1 MPSVLEQCTSALQQK
16 RFTEATAL
24 ADEALA
30 GAAAVAR
37 LPLLEVLAQAQAG
50 LQEHAAAA
58 QTWQRAYEQ
67 AATPADKA
75 RLFERTSMGYQ
86 HLQDYPTLLEL
97 AQAHLLHVRSAQ
109 ERAACL
115 LLAGEALF
123 HLQRYREAR
132 QQCLEPAV
140 RLVEVA
146 SYTRVGLWQVLGRCH
161 LAEHAFAAAAEA
173 FRQSIELIRGMSLNR
188 RTTHLPELDTQ
199 LHHLCNTARFYD
211 GIIHLVYHRPQQTVQ
226 ALQTLQPPLTAIG
239 ARHSA
244 LFLGLAYRQLHQPEA
259 ADRALHPLTRT
270 AGVSDIL
277 RGPCAVICAGIA
289 NLRQDTAAVGA
300 CLEVALNASLVSRTP
315 WEPSWRAWL
324 YQELGLALWRTGY
337 RQAAIACHEDGL
349 KAILHQWGIWD
360 DPRRSDWLRGPS
372 LLTALENLP
381 LHTWSA
387 TIQGE
392 MLRLL
397 QALAWL
403 YNHEACGTL
412 AEAALAL
419 ALRLALTPEQQAHL
433 WLHRGWLAATAPPGR
448 QPNPGVVCSARGALL
463 LEVQRAR
470 AHCAQAPLARALQGV
485 EALLQDNEALALT
498 CFTQV
503 PTVPEAPVVQALSV
517 AAWLWAQAR
526 QGTLEQALGRT
537 RKAPLPWQTDDTLV
551 TALEMLL
558 AWTSSMEAS
567 APEAIW
573 AWLVPILAQAASHT
587 GTALRRL
594 CRPGA
599 LPEALQTAL
608 TTALTSLLS
617 STPHAALA
625 DEAAALLGGGAL
637 LDRIAALLMQL
648 DQHTVSTPP
657 PQVSQRRK
665 QPHQDRRALAGGQRA
680 PEVARVLRL
689 IELLAPAHS
698 TAVEQPLPEVIRDW
712 LMRYQLL
719 GLQAPEVV
727 GALLGVLRQCSSAH
741 AAMRTIL
748 DQVPLS
754 QRQRHVLEVAIQT
767 PTPATTTAPDVLA
780 WEPIRSWSL
789 TRLLDT
795 LVRLQPQHVVPPGS
809 AVEAQAWYVLA
820 MVFARVGLHAR
831 ARACAHACL
840 GLQPAQPLVHFLLSQ
855 LYRLQQQYKAAWQHI
870 QAAWQG
876 LTQVPQAQV
885 VHLEV
890 LNRLL
895 GLLSARPQYDSFPR
909 WLAIFERFRADLE
922 PSALD
927 ESQRQRLREAEG
939 ECALSQA
946 LYLALAPSVTQT
958 TEILEQQLALFAQ
971 ATAQGSPSTQH
982 VALHRQAETLAHLQ
996 RLEDAAGTY
1005 TQVLQHWPEDRRARL
1020 GMALLSAMRQAT
1032 EDVAATAQALAEAF
1046 TLAFAGTPHRPSP
1059 LTAHTALMWLQRAA
1073 PRDPGCADVA
1083 DVLTISG
1090 CIAVQQGEAAPA
1102 LEILVPLY
1110 DLTAQPR
1117 QAYYLA
1123 EAYALRSQQ
1132 AVAVADQL
1140 SDCAQALQYAQQALH
1155 SSLHRQRTSA
1165 LLQQI
1170 QEQYDCLTAAQQRT
1184 VALLDYRDQV
1194 CRLFQRYDVLFQVEV
1209 VEPTS
1214 DTPWLELHEMVDLD
1228 DRSGDPIVTVR
1239 LCFNANARGTVPMP
1253 GVPEVTLYAQH
1264 QHEAQR
1270 LVVAHGMAAVPWP
1283 PLAYTGSTAFD
1294 VLFPERLALNRD
1306 LLFVLYAAPRALRR
1320 YARVLQQTTQTVS
1333 ALCTPDLS
1341 PSVSTLAAVAR
1352 WAVVVP
1358 LVHQRL
1364 QPRVSATAAPG
1375 YRQQHTASQAE
1386 VLPAWLIEQLQRFP
1400 AFADAYAYFH
1410 QLAGTLRPLLNTPP
1424 AEPLRRHTET
1434 EVLLPPTRRRQSP
1447 TRTPRGTRR
1456 ASITTAGRGAYP
1468 EV

>member
-1 MPSVLEQCTSALQQK
+1 MPSVLVQCTAALQQK

-24 ADEALA
+24 AGEALA
-30 GAAAVAR
+30 SADAATR
-37 LPLLEVLAQAQAG
+37 LALLEVLAQAQTG
-50 LQEHAAAA
+50 LQDHTAAA

-86 HLQDYPTLLEL
+86 SLHDYPMLLEL
-97 AQAHLLHVRSAQ
+97 AQTHLRHVRSAQ

-140 RLVEVA
+140 RLVEA
-146 SYTRVGLWQVLGRCH
+146 AAYTRVGLWQVLGRCH
-161 LAEHAFAAAAEA
+161 LAEHAFTAAAEA

-188 RTTHLPELDTQ
+188 RTPHVPELDTQ

-226 ALQTLQPPLTAIG
+226 TLQILQPPLTALG

-244 LFLGLAYRQLHQPEA
+244 LFLGLAYRQLQQPEA

-270 AGVSDIL
+270 SAVSDIL

-300 CLEVALNASLVSRTP
+300 CLEVALSASLVSRTP

-337 RQAAIACHEDGL
+337 RQAAIACYEDGL

-360 DPRRSDWLRGPS
+360 DPHRSDWLRGPS

-397 QALAWL
+397 QGLAWL
-403 YNHEACGTL
+403 YNHEACGML
-412 AEAALAL
+412 AEAALTL

-433 WLHRGWLAATAPPGR
+433 WLHRGWLAAIAPAGQQPG
-448 QPNPGVVCSARGALL
+448 PGGVSSARGALL

-470 AHCAQAPLARALQGV
+470 AHCAPAPLARALQGV
-485 EALLQDNEALALT
+485 EALLQGNEALALA
-498 CFTQV
+498 CFAQV
-503 PTVPEAPVVQALSV
+503 PTVPGAPVVQALST

-526 QGTLEQALGRT
+526 QGTLEQALKRT
-537 RKAPLPWQTDDTLV
+537 HKASLPWQTDDTLV
-551 TALEMLL
+551 AALEMLL
-558 AWTSSMEAS
+558 VWTSHMAAS
-567 APEAIW
+567 TPEAIR
-573 AWLVPILAQAASHT
+573 AWLVPILAQSASHT

-599 LPEALQTAL
+599 LPTALRAAL
-608 TTALTSLLS
+608 TTALTPLLS
-617 STPHAALA
+617 SAPHAELA
-625 DEAAALLGGGAL
+625 DEAAALLGGSAL

-648 DQHTVSTPP
+648 DQYTVLTPP
-657 PQVSQRRK
+657 PQVSRRRK
-665 QPHQDRRALAGGQRA
+665 QPHQDRRAPTGGQRA
-680 PEVARVLRL
+680 PEIARVLRL
-689 IELLAPAHS
+689 IELLAPACS
-698 TAVEQPLPEVIRDW
+698 TEVEPLLPEVIRDW
-712 LMRYQLL
+712 LMRYQRL
-719 GLQAPEVV
+719 GRQAPEVV
-727 GALLGVLRQCSSAH
+727 GALLGVLRQCSGAH
-741 AAMRTIL
+741 VAMRIIL

-754 QRQRHVLEVAIQT
+754 QRQRHVLEAAI
-767 PTPATTTAPDVLA
+767 PTPPPATAATPDLLA

-789 TRLLDT
+789 TRLFDT
-795 LVRLQPQHVVPPGS
+795 LMHLRTRHAVPSGS
-809 AVEAQAWYVLA
+809 AVEAQAWYLLA

-831 ARACAHACL
+831 ARACAHTCL
-840 GLQPAQPLVHFLLSQ
+840 NLQPGQPLVHFLLSQ
-855 LYRLQQQYKAAWQHI
+855 LYRLQHQYEAAWQHI
-870 QAAWQG
+870 RAAWQG
-876 LTQVPQAQV
+876 LTQVPQVQV

-895 GLLSARPQYDSFPR
+895 GILSARPPYDDFPR
-909 WLAIFERFRADLE
+909 WLATFERCRADLE
-922 PSALD
+922 PAALD
-927 ESQRQRLREAEG
+927 ESQRQRLREVEG

-958 TEILEQQLALFAQ
+958 TEILEQQLALLAQ
-971 ATAQGSPSTQH
+971 AIAQGSLSTQY

-996 RLEDAAGTY
+996 RLEDAAGAY
-1005 TQVLQHWPEDRRARL
+1005 AQVLQQWPEDRRARL
-1020 GMALLSAMRQAT
+1020 GIALLTAMRQAT
-1032 EDVAATAQALAEAF
+1032 EDVAATAHALAEAL
-1046 TLAFAGTPHRPSP
+1046 TLAFAGTRHRPSP
-1059 LTAHTALMWLQRAA
+1059 LTVHTALTWLQRAA

-1090 CIAVQQGEAAPA
+1090 CIAVQQGEAARA
-1102 LEILVPLY
+1102 LEILVPLHA
-1110 DLTAQPR
+1110 LTAQPR

-1123 EAYALRSQQ
+1123 EAYALRCQQ
-1132 AVAVADQL
+1132 AVLVADQL

-1155 SSLHRQRTSA
+1155 SSLSRQRTSA

-1170 QEQYDCLTAAQQRT
+1170 QEQYDGLTAVQRHT

-1194 CRLFQRYDVLFQVEV
+1194 CRLFQRYGVLFQVEV
-1209 VEPTS
+1209 VAPAA
-1214 DTPWLELHEMVDLD
+1214 DVPWLELHEMVDLD

-1239 LCFNANARGTVPMP
+1239 LYFNASARGTVPTP
-1253 GVPEVTLYAQH
+1253 EVSEVTLYAQH
-1264 QHEAQR
+1264 QHEVQR
-1270 LVVAHGMAAVPWP
+1270 LVVVHSMAAVPWP

-1294 VLFPERLALNRD
+1294 LLFPERLALNRD

-1320 YARVLQQTTQTVS
+1320 YARVLQQTTRTVS
-1333 ALCTPDLS
+1333 ALCTTDPP
-1341 PSVSTLAAVAR
+1341 PSVTTLAAVAR
-1352 WAVVVP
+1352 WAVMVP
-1358 LVHQRL
+1358 LVSQCL
-1364 QPRVSATAAPG
+1364 QPRVAATAAPG
-1375 YRQQHTASQAE
+1375 YQQPPTASQQE
-1386 VLPAWLIEQLQRFP
+1386 VLPAWLLEQLQHFP
-1400 AFADAYAYFH
+1400 VFADAYAYFH
-1410 QLAGTLRPLLNTPP
+1410 QLVETLRPLLNAPP
-1424 AEPLRRHTET
+1424 AEPLRMRAATED
-1434 EVLLPPTRRRQSP
+1434 LFPPTRRRQPP
-1447 TRTPRGTRR
+1447 TRIPRGTRR
-1456 ASITTAGRGAYP
+1456 ASLSMTGRSTYL